1 MKRLWFGVGL
11 LIFLLVVSICLGHIL
26 EDLTRPAEADLNR
39 ASVAALDGNWPLAT
53 ALYQRAGNDWD
64 SYRDLAAALAR
75 HDPIEEIDCAF
86 AALPGYASNL
96 DAASFCAAC
105 DQLSQMLHSLT
116 QPHGPNWWNIL

>member
-26 EDLTRPAEADLNR
+26 EDLTQPAEADLNR

-64 SYRDLAAALAR
+64 SYRDLAAAMVR
-75 HDPIEEIDCAF
+75 HEPIEEIDYAF
-86 AALPGYASNL
+86 ATLPGYAASQ
-96 DAASFCAAC
+96 DTASFCAAC